1 MTDRTHNQ
9 QTNRK
14 KNKTYTEGEKRK
26 VNQLIKLK
34 ENEFDFVNTN
44 KYLVHVCLSRRILK
58 RTGKME
64 WGLV

>member
-14 KNKTYTEGEKRK
+14 KNKTDTEGEKRK

-34 ENEFDFVNTN
+34 QIFRA
-44 KYLVHVCLSRRILK
+44 CLLI
-58 RTGKME
+58 
-64 WGLV
+64 